1 MQGAGCFLSR
11 RYTSR
16 WWNHEKSIA
25 IASATTAE
33 DAASIATISKN
44 TTRFIIYPP
53 GRPAGAQFG
62 RDTPD
67 KTTFS
72 LVYYQINSNIVNQ
85 SMKVDVTGSYFG
97 PVGGIREPLES
108 RCS

>member
-25 IASATTAE
+25 IASPTTAE
-33 DAASIATISKN
+33 DAASIAMMSKN
-44 TTRFIIYPP
+44 TTRFITFLHEK
-53 GRPAGAQFG
+53 PAVAQVG

-67 KTTFS
+67 RTKFS
-72 LVYYQINSNIVNQ
+72 PVYYQININIVN
-85 SMKVDVTGSYFG
+85 
-97 PVGGIREPLES
+97 
-108 RCS
+108 